1 LIISRGA
8 IKKKGTDSLAGS
20 IRTRGFKLKEGI
32 FRLIP
37 LVLIEPAKESVPFF
51 FIATLEIIKG

>member
-1 LIISRGA
+1 LQPLIISRGA

-32 FRLIP
+32 FRLDIQKK
-37 LVLIEPAKESVPFF
+37 IYDESCEALAGIGCP
-51 FIATLEIIKG
+51 ER